1 MSGSHTPPHRHK
13 GVHLALGILVSAACL
28 WWAAR
33 DILKEKDA
41 LSKLGGAFADAN
53 YITAIPILLAWVAFY
68 WLKAWRW
75 RLLLRPV
82 GDYRIRRDLLPPTM
96 IGFAFNNL
104 LPAHLGD
111 LVRVF
116 IFSRQSKAPQ
126 TAVLSTVVLERV
138 FDIVAI
144 LLILGVGLIFVHGLD
159 PSIRQSAVVFGV
171 AAGCCVL
178 GGLAFVLWTRPFV
191 RLFEAAMEWIPFL
204 PAGLKKKIAGMLESG
219 AEGLASLKDVR
230 LLAGILAT
238 SQAQWLLNGLTVHL
252 ALWSFGIHV
261 DPLVSCIVLGVTAF
275 GVTVP
280 SSPGYFGVIQ
290 LCFMAVLKFFTKDE
304 TAVFAASI
312 YYHMIQ
318 YIPVTLIG
326 LWYFN
331 TTGLKIADVE
341 ATVENQSADVVVEAP
356 PA

>member
-1 MSGSHTPPHRHK
+1 MSGTRTPLHRHK
-13 GVHLALGILVSAACL
+13 GVHLALGILVSAGCL

-41 LSKLGGAFADAN
+41 LAKVGGAFADAN
-53 YITAIPILLAWVAFY
+53 YVTAIPILLAWVAFY

-75 RLLLRPV
+75 RLLLKPV
-82 GDYRIRRDLLPPTM
+82 GDYDVRRELLPPTM

-116 IFSRQSKAPQ
+116 VFSQKSKAPK
-126 TAVLSTVVLERV
+126 TAVLSTVILERV
-138 FDIVAI
+138 FDILAI
-144 LLILGVGLIFVHGLD
+144 LVILGVGLVFVKGLN
-159 PSIRQSAVVFGV
+159 PSIRQSAVVFGA

-178 GGLAFVLWTRPFV
+178 GALAYVFWTRPFV
-191 RLFEAAMEWIPFL
+191 RLLEAILGWVPLL
-204 PAGLKKKIAGMLESG
+204 PATVKIKICGMLEAG
-219 AEGLASLKDVR
+219 ADGLASLKDVR
-230 LLAGILAT
+230 LLTGIFGSSLG
-238 SQAQWLLNGLTVHL
+238 QWLLNGITVHL

-290 LCFMAVLKFFTKDE
+290 LCFMEVLKLFTSDE
-304 TAVFAASI
+304 ANVFAASI

-318 YIPVTLIG
+318 YIPVTLVG

-331 TTGLKIADVE
+331 TTGLKMAEVE
-341 ATVENQSADVVVEAP
+341 ATVEASPELSPSEAP
-356 PA
+356 AA

>member
-1 MSGSHTPPHRHK
+1 
-13 GVHLALGILVSAACL
+13 
-28 WWAAR
+28 
-33 DILKEKDA
+33 
-41 LSKLGGAFADAN
+41 
-53 YITAIPILLAWVAFY
+53 
-68 WLKAWRW
+68 
-75 RLLLRPV
+75 
-82 GDYRIRRDLLPPTM
+82 
-96 IGFAFNNL
+96 
-104 LPAHLGD
+104 
-111 LVRVF
+111 
-116 IFSRQSKAPQ
+116 
-126 TAVLSTVVLERV
+126 
-138 FDIVAI
+138 
-144 LLILGVGLIFVHGLD
+144 
-159 PSIRQSAVVFGV
+159 
-171 AAGCCVL
+171 
-178 GGLAFVLWTRPFV
+178 AFVLWTRPFV

>member
-1 MSGSHTPPHRHK
+1 MSDSRTPLHRHK
-13 GVHLALGILVSAACL
+13 GVHLALGIAVSAACL

-33 DILKEKDA
+33 DILKEQDA
-41 LSKLGGAFADAN
+41 LAKLGGAFAGAN
-53 YITAIPILLAWVAFY
+53 YVTAVPILLGWAAFY

-82 GDYRIRRDLLPPTM
+82 GDYHVRRDLLPPTM

-116 IFSRQSKAPQ
+116 IFARQSKAPQ

-138 FDIVAI
+138 FDIAAI
-144 LLILGVGLIFVHGLD
+144 LLILGVGLSFVSGLD
-159 PSIRQSAVVFGV
+159 PSIRQSAVVFGA

-178 GGLAFVLWTRPFV
+178 GGLAYVLWTRPFV
-191 RLFEAAMEWIPFL
+191 RLFEAILSRVPLIPE
-204 PAGLKKKIAGMLESG
+204 GLKKKIAGMLESG

-230 LLAGILAT
+230 LLAGVLAT
-238 SQAQWLLNGLTVHL
+238 SLGQWFLNGLTVHL
-252 ALWSFGIHV
+252 CLWSFGIHV

-290 LCFMAVLKFFTKDE
+290 LCFMAVLKLFTKDE
-304 TAVFAASI
+304 AGVFAASI

-331 TTGLKIADVE
+331 TTGLKIGEME
-341 ATVENQSADVVVEAP
+341 ATVEEQAAETVVDAP